1 MELDCSDVYS
11 ITVQTLHQ
19 NTSQIQRRP
28 GFKKILLSG
37 GKILSFNQQ
46 LRMYVCIDM
55 CECVETKMTFTTI
68 SRGLWS
74 HGTLFLGLSQ
84 TACFPGRTS
93 TNYRLRG
100 GDTYRTLRIN
110 STHPA
115 GRTILPNVQ
124 HRCFG
129 GEKIINTFLRCAYYS
144 NILSYPRAHHTWG
157 CRHHVH
163 KANDCGTIQW
173 LSGTRQI
180 IKVVHNL
187 LLTGNVAED
196 RLEIQSARK
205 VNEKC
210 CNARGTTFFFP

>member
-1 MELDCSDVYS
+1 
-11 ITVQTLHQ
+11 
-19 NTSQIQRRP
+19 
-28 GFKKILLSG
+28 
-37 GKILSFNQQ
+37 
-46 LRMYVCIDM
+46 M

-68 SRGLWS
+68 SRSLWS

-100 GDTYRTLRIN
+100 GDTYRTLRTN

-124 HRCFG
+124 HRCFS
-129 GEKIINTFLRCAYYS
+129 GEKIINTYLRCAYYS
-144 NILSYPRAHHTWG
+144 NIHSYPRAHHTWE
-157 CRHHVH
+157 CQHHVH

-187 LLTGNVAED
+187 LFTGNVAEN
-196 RLEIQSARK
+196 RLDIGSARK
-205 VNEKC
+205 IK
-210 CNARGTTFFFP
+210 RRKMLQRSWHYIFFP